1 MAGKS
6 PKSPQLIGI
15 IETCWNSRE
24 YILRQ
29 LMPNKVVS
37 FEHVGEHLRVYKKI
51 TMEVIAFP
59 GLPLSIQIAVSRS

>member
-6 PKSPQLIGI
+6 PKSPQLMGI
-15 IETCWNSRE
+15 KETCWNSRE

-29 LMPNKVVS
+29 LMSNIVVS

>member
-6 PKSPQLIGI
+6 PKSPQLMGI
-15 IETCWNSRE
+15 KETCWNSRE

-29 LMPNKVVS
+29 LMPNIVVS

-51 TMEVIAFP
+51 TVEVIAFP
-59 GLPLSIQIAVSRS
+59 GLSLSIQIAVSRS

>member
-15 IETCWNSRE
+15 IETYWNSRE

-29 LMPNKVVS
+29 LMSNIVVS

-51 TMEVIAFP
+51 TVEVIAFP

>member
-29 LMPNKVVS
+29 LMSNIVVS

-51 TMEVIAFP
+51 TVEVIAFP
-59 GLPLSIQIAVSRS
+59 GLSLSIQIAVSRS